1 MVEIEIK
8 YNPFSDN
15 AEIKIDSEIPKVSS
29 NLNKGEKVFQKWI
42 AELPEILLC
51 ECNTRTF
58 NVTFYGTDSDYVKIK
73 AVLDTANTKGFKF
86 NEVTFIRMVSSK
98 DKLEKTKELLNKI
111 SLVYDDDDLIKA
123 HIKNSNLNKVLQNI
137 VNIVDEDKVIREV
150 NNYLFELEAF
160 INQELQIVRTQKELL
175 ISKLNANKQ
184 NLKDLQIKKTMVRNF
199 FSIIINESY
208 EKAKSDAN
216 KLIDGIVN
224 ELSEIAAKEIKKKSK
239 KFYEKY
245 NFYFWHEDNEMDIRT
260 VELKDIKFLIKKI
273 SNTEK
278 ELEYKVALEISEIIK
293 NKFDDVIR
301 QYKEKIGIFDENLKV
316 FTGNFKFADKDW
328 SVKNKQ
334 LDSYKIKIPQ
344 KTYMQRRFMPFIP
357 QPITP
362 HNEAISVVYNEI
374 KIDVL
379 KSLFIEKI
387 KLNSLVNKAVVDDFL
402 LILLTNV
409 QRIFDE
415 SLTDFDKKVEE
426 ITFVINSTEKEQE
439 KITNM
444 ISVHSKLLNW
454 ITDIKQNIDSII
466 NC

>member
-1 MVEIEIK
+1 M
-8 YNPFSDN
+8 
-15 AEIKIDSEIPKVSS
+15 
-29 NLNKGEKVFQKWI
+29 
-42 AELPEILLC
+42 
-51 ECNTRTF
+51 EC
-58 NVTFYGTDSDYVKIK
+58 
-73 AVLDTANTKGFKF
+73 
-86 NEVTFIRMVSSK
+86 
-98 DKLEKTKELLNKI
+98 
-111 SLVYDDDDLIKA
+111 
-123 HIKNSNLNKVLQNI
+123 
-137 VNIVDEDKVIREV
+137 
-150 NNYLFELEAF
+150 
-160 INQELQIVRTQKELL
+160 
-175 ISKLNANKQ
+175 
-184 NLKDLQIKKTMVRNF
+184 
-199 FSIIINESY
+199 
-208 EKAKSDAN
+208 
-216 KLIDGIVN
+216 
-224 ELSEIAAKEIKKKSK
+224 
-239 KFYEKY
+239 
-245 NFYFWHEDNEMDIRT
+245 
-260 VELKDIKFLIKKI
+260 
-273 SNTEK
+273 
-278 ELEYKVALEISEIIK
+278 KVALEISEIIK

-301 QYKEKIGIFDENLKV
+301 QYKEKIGIFDENLKG

-439 KITNM
+439 KITNT